1 MVAGAPGGGAR
12 PGGAVARV
20 EEMVARG
27 AAVSAACREVAEE
40 RGIRRRALY
49 EAVTA
54 RRRAGA
60 G

>member
-1 MVAGAPGGGAR
+1 
-12 PGGAVARV
+12 
-20 EEMVARG
+20 MVARG
-27 AAVSAACREVAEE
+27 AAVSAACREVAGEQ
-40 RGIRRRALY
+40 GIRRHALY

>member
-1 MVAGAPGGGAR
+1 MVAGAPESA
-12 PGGAVARV
+12 PDLEGAVARV
-20 EEMVARG
+20 EEMVAGG
-27 AAVSAACREVAEE
+27 ASVSAACRVGGRG

-54 RRRAGA
+54 RRRAEA